1 MTEAQTLHIG
11 GRTGAGQHDWVG
23 PQHRPAIPTT
33 QWQPIHV
40 TTHAVLMTWLAT
52 LALGCNALSDPHAF
66 FTV

>member
-52 LALGCNALSDPHAF
+52 LALG
-66 FTV
+66 